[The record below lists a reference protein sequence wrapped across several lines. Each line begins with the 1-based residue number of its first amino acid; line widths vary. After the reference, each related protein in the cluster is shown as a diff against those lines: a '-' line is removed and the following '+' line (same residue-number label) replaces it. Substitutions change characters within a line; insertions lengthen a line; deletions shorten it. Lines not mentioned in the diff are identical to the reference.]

1 MDISASAASMRAV
14 AFLIEGVMVVDEFA
28 GEDGDL
34 LWYSENDG
42 VLGFTQNIFI
52 STKDD
57 RLV

>member
-1 MDISASAASMRAV
+1 MRAV

-34 LWYSENDG
+34 LWYTENDG